1 MLSLELLKKII
12 DSINDCIGRE
22 DYFGI
27 AFSGGIDS
35 SLLAKISKN
44 IYKEK
49 VILLSIGFPFSHDLE
64 FSKKMANEL
73 NIIHFIYE
81 IQNKEFNLIVNK
93 VIDNLKC
100 NNISHIENCIAF
112 YFISIL
118 SYLHGCKLVLT
129 ANGFDELF
137 CGYDKYRQVLI
148 QGQEELKNFM
158 EQKIKNELTLVDE
171 IDNFS
176 KEFNVKIKQPF
187 LTPSFIDFAK
197 KIPIEKKI
205 LSANDHLRKH
215 ILREIAVS
223 LNVPIESAMKPKKAL
238 QYGTLIHK
246 NLINIINT
254 DKNIKLKLV
263 TKINH

>member
-12 DSINDCIGRE
+12 ESINNCIGTE

-27 AFSGGIDS
+27 AFSGGMDS

-64 FSKKMANEL
+64 FSKKMAHEL
-73 NIIHFIYE
+73 NMIHFIYE
-81 IQNKEFNLIVNK
+81 IHNKEFNLIVNK

-112 YFISIL
+112 YFISNL
-118 SYLHGCKLVLT
+118 SCLHGCKLVLT
-129 ANGFDELF
+129 ANGLDELF
-137 CGYDKYRQVLI
+137 CGYDKYRQVLVH
-148 QGQEELKNFM
+148 GQEVLKNFM

-171 IDNFS
+171 IGNFS

-187 LTPSFIDFAK
+187 LTANFIDFAK

-246 NLINIINT
+246 NLINIINK
-254 DKNIKLKLV
+254 DKNIKLKLS

>member
-1 MLSLELLKKII
+1 MELLKRIVN
-12 DSINDCIGRE
+12 SINNSIEIE
-22 DYFGI
+22 DKFGI

-35 SLLAKISKN
+35 SLLAKISHD
-44 IYKEK
+44 IHKEK
-49 VILLSIGFPFSHDLE
+49 VILLSIGFPCSHDLE
-64 FSKKMANEL
+64 FSKKIANEL
-73 NIIHFIYE
+73 EMKHFTYE
-81 IQNKEFNLIVNK
+81 INNKEFNVIVNK

-118 SYLHGCKLVLT
+118 AYLKKCRIVLT

-137 CGYDKYRQVLI
+137 CGYDKYRQI
-148 QGQEELKNFM
+148 FTYGQTELENFM
-158 EQKIKNELTLVDE
+158 EQKILNELTLIDE
-171 IDNFS
+171 IASIS

-187 LTPSFIDFAK
+187 LTQSFINFAK
-197 KIPIEKKI
+197 TIPIDKKI
-205 LSANDHLRKH
+205 LSPNDYLRKH

-223 LNVPIESAMKPKKAL
+223 LKIPIEAAMKPKKAL

-246 NLINIINT
+246 NLIKTINK
-254 DKNIKLKLV
+254 DNNIKLKLM

>member
-1 MLSLELLKKII
+1 LELLKRIVN
-12 DSINDCIGRE
+12 SINNSIEIE
-22 DYFGI
+22 DKFGI

-35 SLLAKISKN
+35 SLLAKISHD
-44 IYKEK
+44 IHKEK
-49 VILLSIGFPFSHDLE
+49 VILLSIGFPCSHDLE
-64 FSKKMANEL
+64 FSKKIANEL
-73 NIIHFIYE
+73 EMKHFTYE
-81 IQNKEFNLIVNK
+81 IYNKEFNVIVNK

-118 SYLHGCKLVLT
+118 ACLKKCRIVLT

-137 CGYDKYRQVLI
+137 CGYDKYRQI
-148 QGQEELKNFM
+148 FTYGQTELENFM
-158 EQKIKNELTLVDE
+158 EQKILNELTLIDE
-171 IDNFS
+171 IASIS

-187 LTPSFIDFAK
+187 LTQSFINFAK
-197 KIPIEKKI
+197 TIPLDKKI
-205 LSANDHLRKH
+205 LSPNDYLRKH

-223 LNVPIESAMKPKKAL
+223 LKIPIEAAMKPKKAL

-246 NLINIINT
+246 NLIKTINK
-254 DKNIKLKLV
+254 DKNIKLKLM

>member
-1 MLSLELLKKII
+1 MELLKKIME
-12 DSINDCIGRE
+12 SINNCIGTE
-22 DYFGI
+22 EPIGI

-35 SLLAKISKN
+35 SLLAKISQD
-44 IYKEK
+44 IYKDK
-49 VILLSIGFPFSHDLE
+49 IILLSIGFPFSHDIE

-73 NIIHFIYE
+73 NIIHFTYE
-81 IQNKEFNLIVNK
+81 IHNKEFHFIVNK

-118 SYLHGCKLVLT
+118 SHLHGCKLVLT

-137 CGYDKYRQVLI
+137 CGYDKYRQILT
-148 QGQEELKNFM
+148 QGRQILENFM
-158 EQKIKNELTLVDE
+158 EQKITNELTLVNE

-205 LSANDHLRKH
+205 LSANDFLRKH

-223 LNVPIESAMKPKKAL
+223 LEVPIESAMKPKKAL

-246 NLINIINT
+246 NLVNIINT
-254 DKNIKLKLV
+254 DKNIKLKLM
-263 TKINH
+263 TKIKH

>member
-1 MLSLELLKKII
+1 MELLKRIVN
-12 DSINDCIGRE
+12 SINNCIEIE
-22 DYFGI
+22 DKFGI

-35 SLLAKISKN
+35 SLLAKISHD
-44 IYKEK
+44 IHKEK
-49 VILLSIGFPFSHDLE
+49 VILLSIGFPCSHDLE
-64 FSKKMANEL
+64 FSKKIANEL
-73 NIIHFIYE
+73 EMKHFTYE
-81 IQNKEFNLIVNK
+81 INNKEFNVIVNK

-118 SYLHGCKLVLT
+118 ACLKKCRIVLT

-137 CGYDKYRQVLI
+137 CGYDKYRQI
-148 QGQEELKNFM
+148 FTYGQTELENFM
-158 EQKIKNELTLVDE
+158 EQKILNELTLIDE
-171 IDNFS
+171 IASIS

-187 LTPSFIDFAK
+187 LTQSFINFAK
-197 KIPIEKKI
+197 TIPLDKKI
-205 LSANDHLRKH
+205 LSPNDYLRKH

-223 LNVPIESAMKPKKAL
+223 LKIPIEAAMKPKKAL

-246 NLINIINT
+246 NLIKTINK
-254 DKNIKLKLV
+254 DNNIKLKLM